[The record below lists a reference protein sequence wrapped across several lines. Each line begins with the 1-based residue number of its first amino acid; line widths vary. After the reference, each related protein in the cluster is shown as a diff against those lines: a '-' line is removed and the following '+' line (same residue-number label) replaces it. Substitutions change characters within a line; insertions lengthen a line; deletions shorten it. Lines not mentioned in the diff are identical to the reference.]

1 MICKIR
7 TQKLK
12 AEIIDYKT
20 TYFRVRFPKKH
31 KIIFLKSYSNM
42 ILEEEKEKQGIKK
55 ALHVGEPLEVN
66 TAGRARQ
73 RFLPRR

>member
-31 KIIFLKSYSNM
+31 KIIF
-42 ILEEEKEKQGIKK
+42 
-55 ALHVGEPLEVN
+55 
-66 TAGRARQ
+66 
-73 RFLPRR
+73 